1 MLALALA
8 YPLIVH
14 ASILSPEP
22 WLKWLA
28 IAVLSAL
35 PLYPMLRARRWW
47 AWLALFA
54 AFAACAGLVMLSASR
69 FLLYLPPVLIPLSL
83 LALFGSSLRTGREPL
98 ISKIARFERGTLTEE
113 LARYTRR
120 LTLLWSLLFA
130 ALAISAIVLAIA
142 APPRVWSLAT
152 NFIHYFVIG
161 AAFAGEYAYRRWRF
175 RHLPHAGFIANLRL
189 IAARTRA
196 R

>member
-14 ASILSPEP
+14 ASILWPEA

-28 IAVLSAL
+28 IAVLAAL
-35 PLYPMLRARRWW
+35 PLYPMLRAGRWW
-47 AWLALFA
+47 AWLALAVALA
-54 AFAACAGLVMLSASR
+54 ASAGLVAIGASR

-83 LALFGSSLRTGREPL
+83 LVLFGSSLRSGQEPL
-98 ISKIARFERGTLTEE
+98 VSRIARFERGTLSDD
-113 LARYTRR
+113 LAAYTRR
-120 LTLLWSLLFA
+120 LTLLWSLLFV
-130 ALAISAIVLAIA
+130 ALTISAIVLAIA
-142 APPRVWSLAT
+142 ATPRVWSLAT
-152 NFIHYFVIG
+152 NFIHYLVIG
-161 AAFAGEYAYRRWRF
+161 AAFVGEYAYRRWRF

-189 IAARTRA
+189 IAARTRT